1 MANMADEKS
10 GKMIDKM
17 RSNTQGQ
24 DRKTR
29 AKPRKRIARAVPK
42 NRGGKAES

>member
-1 MANMADEKS
+1 MADEKS

-29 AKPRKRIARAVPK
+29 AKPRKRIARKVPK
-42 NRGGKAES
+42 SRGGKAEA

>member
-1 MANMADEKS
+1 MMADKQPDS

-42 NRGGKAES
+42 NRGKS